1 MNITD
6 TKSKIENNC
15 FVITFDE
22 KYSILVSEEDLN
34 LLHSKIEEIINGKE
48 KTKFVWKRNHKTNR
62 LELVPEE

>member
-1 MNITD
+1 MNITV
-6 TKSKIENNC
+6 TKSKIEKNC

-34 LLHSKIEEIINGKE
+34 LLHNKIEEVINSIK
-48 KTKFVWKRNHKTNR
+48 KTKFVWKRNRKTDR

>member
-1 MNITD
+1 MNITI

-34 LLHSKIEEIINGKE
+34 LLHSKIEEIINSKE